1 MDAVGD
7 GCHARRTAGATV
19 SSGSRTRSAATL
31 QSRAPQTVVQ
41 AGSDRGAGSVLV
53 TTPAGQLVGLLC
65 RADLDD
71 FLQQAAAGE
80 RSPAATSS
88 PAQ

>member
-1 MDAVGD
+1 M
-7 GCHARRTAGATV
+7 
-19 SSGSRTRSAATL
+19 
-31 QSRAPQTVVQ
+31 Q
-41 AGSDRGAGSVLV
+41 AGPPTVRADANLEKLAQALHRAGAGSVLV

-80 RSPAATSS
+80 RRPAATSS